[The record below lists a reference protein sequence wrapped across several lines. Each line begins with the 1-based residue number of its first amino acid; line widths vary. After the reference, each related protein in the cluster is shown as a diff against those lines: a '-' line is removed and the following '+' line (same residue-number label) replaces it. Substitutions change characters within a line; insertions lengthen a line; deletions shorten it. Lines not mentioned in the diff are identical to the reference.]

1 MLDICKELII
11 ELSKYRDIDEIVN
24 NVQEQRKKNKFYQR
38 DHDIVNDVEDYLGK
52 LGNIISDD
60 EDDSIYPI
68 NRTESSKS
76 AMLLEFI
83 YS

>member
-83 YS
+83 

>member
-11 ELSKYRDIDEIVN
+11 ELSKYRDIDDIVN

-38 DHDIVNDVEDYLGK
+38 DHDVVNDVEDYLGK

-68 NRTESSKS
+68 NRT
-76 AMLLEFI
+76 
-83 YS
+83 